1 VTAPRY
7 NLATYTFDPSASY
20 FLDTNVWF
28 LVYGPSPPGD
38 ARVRLYSDAVKRLR
52 SSKASTLVDALVAS
66 EFANTWARFEF
77 RRVGATDFKAFRDS
91 AVFKPVAQDIA
102 ISLRSIFSMAKPTG
116 TAFANVNLSALLT
129 AFEAGGTDIND
140 LLIVETCRSKSCVL
154 VTDDRDM
161 KRSDVPI
168 VTGNPALLI
177 P

>member
-1 VTAPRY
+1 MTAPRY
-7 NLATYTFDPSASY
+7 DIATYTFDPSVSY

-28 LVYGPSPPGD
+28 LVYGPLPPGD
-38 ARVRLYSDAVKRLR
+38 FRARLYSDAVKRLR
-52 SSKASTLVDALVAS
+52 SSRADTLVDALVVS

-77 RRVGATDFKAFRDS
+77 RRAGGTDFKAFRNS
-91 AVFKPVAQDIA
+91 TVFKPVAQDIA
-102 ISLRSIFSMAKPTG
+102 ISLRSILLIAKPTG
-116 TAFANVNLSALLT
+116 TAFANINLSALVM
-129 AFEAGGTDIND
+129 AFEAGSADIND

-161 KRSDVPI
+161 KASDIAI